1 MNIGITSIIYNE
13 KEECLM
19 VKNKN
24 MNNDPSGELKR
35 ALSKSPPRSNPNMSE
50 AEQRLK
56 FPEKKI

>member
-1 MNIGITSIIYNE
+1 
-13 KEECLM
+13 M